1 MTCAM
6 NSADMVGLET
16 LISADIEDSRSLNI
30 IIPLMPEQ
38 PSKRWMGRDSKTPES
53 LCNLKVKE
61 EGKYI
66 RRL

>member
-1 MTCAM
+1 MM
-6 NSADMVGLET
+6 NSVDMAGLET
-16 LISADIEDSRSLNI
+16 SISADIEDSLLSNI
-30 IIPLMPEQ
+30 IIPRMPEQ